1 MEDLVLIDSI
11 ISSTTQTDN
20 DYIEKQLQQISQKI
34 STIIYQIVADK
45 QRANACTFI
54 SPNCDSILASKSFQ
68 LQGDIHKFTSIIHPE
83 DQKSFRDSLNFAIHS
98 LQNWHWS
105 GRLTLPNGTVK
116 WFQALSEIDQTF
128 PEQIIFN
135 GLLIPI
141 TNAKFSPVNSAANFH
156 ELVENASNIIYSF
169 SPQGITTYLSPQF
182 TGVFGYATSDWI
194 GNSFFPLIHP
204 HDLRKFYSFLNCLLR
219 NGEKK
224 SGLELRFQ
232 LKNKSF
238 CWFKTN
244 ISPIKNQTG
253 SIVGFQGILHDISD
267 YKVMES
273 SLQQQTNILQMIL
286 DKMSEAVIVADE
298 QETFLVFNAAA
309 KRMFGSGATETK
321 SQQWSQQYGLFLPDQ
336 VTPIAGPDLP
346 LTRAVRGETVDNQEI
361 FVRHAQAPDGLWVLI
376 NGRPLI
382 DARGV
387 LQGGVVVCRDI
398 TERKQAEAD
407 LFRLA
412 AIVESSED
420 AIISKTLDGVVVSWN
435 AGAEKLFGYQAQE
448 VIGQPVTLL
457 VPAERIDEEAQI
469 LEKLKQGEQV
479 EHFETLRQRKDG
491 TLIDISLTISPVLDT
506 TGRIIGISKI
516 ARDITGRKQTQ
527 EALQKSEAL
536 LRQQAT
542 ALKTTLVEVKRMQTQ
557 LVQNEKMSSLGQL
570 VAGVA
575 HEINNPV
582 NFIHGNL
589 AHVQEY
595 VEDLLGFVQLYQQ
608 HNPNPAPEILAAAD
622 NIDLEFL
629 QKDLPKILASMNLG
643 TERIRQIVL
652 SLRNFSRMDEA
663 EFKAVDIHQGIDSTL
678 LILQHRLKA
687 RPERPEIQVIKEYA
701 ALPLVE
707 CYAGQI
713 NQVFMNILVNSIDAL
728 EESNALP
735 TSEQIQE
742 NPNQITIRT
751 SVIDA
756 VWVEVAFRDN
766 GVGIPQEVQ
775 HRIFDPFFT
784 TKQVG
789 KGTGMG
795 MSISYQIVTQ
805 KHGGKLECFSTPKEG
820 TEFIIRIP
828 RKQQVHA
835 EVPVSEIDLSPGA
848 VIG

>member
-11 ISSTTQTDN
+11 ISGTIQPDSE
-20 DYIEKQLQQISQKI
+20 YLEKQLQQISQKI
-34 STIIYQIVADK
+34 SAIIYQIIADK

-54 SPNCDSILASKSFQ
+54 SPNCDSILAIKSSQ
-68 LQGDIHKFTSIIHPE
+68 LQGDIHKLISIIHPE
-83 DQKSFRDSLNFAIHS
+83 DQKSFQDSLNFAIHS

-105 GRLTLPNGTVK
+105 GRLTLPNGELK
-116 WFQALSEIDQTF
+116 WFQAISEIDQALTDK
-128 PEQIIFN
+128 IIFN
-135 GLLIPI
+135 GILIPI
-141 TNAKFSPVNSAANFH
+141 TNPKVHDVNSATNFH
-156 ELVENASNIIYSF
+156 YLVENANDIIYSF
-169 SPQGITTYLSPQF
+169 DIQGIITYLSPQF
-182 TGVFGYATSDWI
+182 TEVFGYPTSDLI
-194 GNSFFPLIHP
+194 GDSFFRFIHP
-204 HDLRKFYSFLNCLLR
+204 HDLRKCYSFLNCLLKT
-219 NGEKK
+219 GEKK
-224 SGLELRFQ
+224 LGLELRCQ
-232 LKNKSF
+232 LKDKSF

-244 ISPIKNQTG
+244 ISPIKSQIG
-253 SIVGFQGILHDISD
+253 SIVGFQGIFHDISE
-267 YKVMES
+267 YKLMEN

-286 DKMSEAVIVADE
+286 DQMSEAVIVADE
-298 QETFLVFNAAA
+298 QEKFLVFNVVA
-309 KRMFGSGATETK
+309 KRMFGSGATNTK
-321 SQQWSQQYGLFLPDQ
+321 SQDWSQQYGLFLPDQ
-336 VTPIAGPDLP
+336 VTPIAAQDLP
-346 LTRAVRGETVDNQEI
+346 LTRAVRGDTVDNQEM
-361 FVRHAQAPDGLWVLI
+361 FVRHAQVPDGLWVLVS
-376 NGRPLI
+376 GRPLI

-407 LFRLA
+407 SSRLA
-412 AIVESSED
+412 AIVEFCED
-420 AIISKTLDGVVVSWN
+420 AIISKTLDGVIISWN

-448 VIGQPVTLL
+448 VIGQPMTLL
-457 VPAERIDEEAQI
+457 VPAECIDEEAQI
-469 LEKLKQGEQV
+469 LKKLKRGEQV
-479 EHFETLRQRKDG
+479 EHLETLRQRKDG

-516 ARDITGRKQTQ
+516 ARDISNRKQAQ
-527 EALQKSEAL
+527 EALRQSEAQ

-542 ALKTTLVEVKRMQTQ
+542 ALKNTLEEVKRMQTQ

-595 VEDLLGFVQLYQQ
+595 VQDLLGFVQLYQQ
-608 HNPNPAPEILAAAD
+608 YNPNLAPEIQAVAD
-622 NIDLEFL
+622 DIDLEFL

-663 EFKAVDIHQGIDSTL
+663 EFKAVDIHEGIDSTL

-687 RPERPEIQVIKEYA
+687 RPERPEIEIIKDYA

-713 NQVFMNILVNSIDAL
+713 NQVFMNILTNSIDAI
-728 EESNALP
+728 EERNANC
-735 TSEQIQE
+735 TYKQIE
-742 NPNQITIRT
+742 KNPNQITIRT

-756 VWVEVAFRDN
+756 VWVEVALRDN
-766 GVGIPQEVQ
+766 GVGIPQQ
-775 HRIFDPFFT
+775 IKHRIFDPFFT
-784 TKQVG
+784 TKPIG

-795 MSISYQIVTQ
+795 MSISYQIVTER
-805 KHGGKLECFSTPKEG
+805 HGGKLECFSTPGVG

-828 RKQQVHA
+828 LRQQRQ
-835 EVPVSEIDLSPGA
+835 P
-848 VIG
+848 